1 MPDLLTRDMLP
12 EFRLAGEALLAC
24 RCNNS
29 HSGNL
34 SIRCGDRIVITR
46 TGAMLAN
53 LDAGDLVVTSR
64 LPTPSERER
73 ASSEL
78 AVHLN
83 IYSTT
88 GCRAIAHGH
97 ALAAVAVAWTT
108 DRIKLIDVE
117 GAYYF
122 GSVPVLEH
130 VPATADPALGEAVAA
145 VLATEPI
152 VILRGHGAFAAADSL
167 EVAMQRIVSVND
179 SAELIIKAV
188 QLGLDVEQLAQAPYL
203 NSPRVAK

>member
-1 MPDLLTRDMLP
+1 
-12 EFRLAGEALLAC
+12 
-24 RCNNS
+24 
-29 HSGNL
+29 
-34 SIRCGDRIVITR
+34 
-46 TGAMLAN
+46 
-53 LDAGDLVVTSR
+53 
-64 LPTPSERER
+64 
-73 ASSEL
+73 
-78 AVHLN
+78 VHLN